1 MGKLDNVE
9 TNMEKVQ
16 RELSKTDEIILN
28 GEKALDA
35 VKELLA
41 KEVSNEMEQDKI
53 RDKMS
58 QTLETLDTVKDN
70 LDKLSS
76 KDEGNINTQNNLPQK
91 SETISS
97 TPDEGEEDLKIK
109 EVD

>member
-1 MGKLDNVE
+1 
-9 TNMEKVQ
+9 
-16 RELSKTDEIILN
+16 
-28 GEKALDA
+28 
-35 VKELLA
+35 
-41 KEVSNEMEQDKI
+41 
-53 RDKMS
+53 MS

-76 KDEGNINTQNNLPQK
+76 KDKENTKTQNNLPQK

-109 EVD
+109 EVDIKEISSQMTGMI